1 MLNYWNRQDN
11 PATFETLE
19 EVRAH
24 AVGVTSRLPG
34 GTFFTQILNPAL
46 ENYPQGLVYI
56 YRSPNLYGGETGARN
71 NTTFIVFADRRFET
85 KEAGMAWLE
94 ELGLIRLI

>member
-56 YRSPNLYGGETGARN
+56 YRSPNLYGGETGADIHSQSPILRSARYHGCRPR
-71 NTTFIVFADRRFET
+71 TR
-85 KEAGMAWLE
+85 
-94 ELGLIRLI
+94 

>member
-24 AVGVTSRLPG
+24 AVTA
-34 GTFFTQILNPAL
+34 AL
-46 ENYPQGLVYI
+46 RPRKRAWRGW
-56 YRSPNLYGGETGARN
+56 RSSG
-71 NTTFIVFADRRFET
+71 
-85 KEAGMAWLE
+85 
-94 ELGLIRLI
+94 

>member
-24 AVGVTSRLPG
+24 AVGVTSRLWVFFLIVLF
-34 GTFFTQILNPAL
+34 TFVSLWQNGASRLQVRRKYLLNL
-46 ENYPQGLVYI
+46 
-56 YRSPNLYGGETGARN
+56 
-71 NTTFIVFADRRFET
+71 
-85 KEAGMAWLE
+85 
-94 ELGLIRLI
+94 